1 MIYESAGA
9 SAAGIRALSL
19 TKRGY
24 KSKKTCMNEQLLMG
38 GVLSLLAGLC
48 TGVGAAIALFLKKTD
63 TRMLTYALG
72 ASAGVMVYISFMELM
87 PAATDMLGD
96 QAGSKWIV
104 LGAFFGGMAAAS
116 LIDRLVPEDEN
127 PHEVLSLNELQSLSQ
142 CTTDECRQKVRQR
155 VRRSAMLFAIA
166 IGVHNFP
173 EGMATVAAAFD
184 NTGIAASV
192 ALAVAIHNIP
202 EGITVAVP
210 LLYGTG
216 SRKKAFWVGTLTG
229 LAEPLGALICM
240 LVLLP
245 FLSATLL
252 GILFAVVAGIMVFIS
267 FDELLPMA
275 ERWGHHHLSIYGVV
289 TGMLIMGLVL

>member
-1 MIYESAGA
+1 MFWEM
-9 SAAGIRALSL
+9 
-19 TKRGY
+19 K
-24 KSKKTCMNEQLLMG
+24 EQLLTG

-48 TGVGAAIALFLKKTD
+48 TGVGAALALFLKKTD
-63 TRMLTYALG
+63 TKALTFALG
-72 ASAGVMVYISFMELM
+72 ASAGVMVYLSFMELM
-87 PAATDMLGD
+87 PEATSMLEGVS
-96 QAGSKWIV
+96 GSKWIV

-116 LIDRLVPEDEN
+116 LIDHLVPEDEN
-127 PHEVLSLNELQSLSQ
+127 PHEVLSLNELQDLNA
-142 CTTDECRQKVRQR
+142 CTTEECRIRVRQR
-155 VRRSAMLFAIA
+155 VRRSAMMFAIA

-216 SRKKAFWVGTLTG
+216 SRRKAFLIGTLTG
-229 LAEPLGALICM
+229 LAEPLGALVCM
-240 LVLLP
+240 LILLP
-245 FLSATLL
+245 FMSATVLA
-252 GILFAVVAGIMVFIS
+252 ILFAIVAGIMVFIS

-289 TGMLIMGLVL
+289 AGMLMIGLLL

>member
-1 MIYESAGA
+1 MTWE
-9 SAAGIRALSL
+9 L
-19 TKRGY
+19 
-24 KSKKTCMNEQLLMG
+24 NEQLLMG

-96 QAGSKWIV
+96 QTGSKWIV

-142 CTTDECRQKVRQR
+142 CTTEDCRRKVRQR

-216 SRKKAFWVGTLTG
+216 SRKKAFLVGTLTG

-240 LVLLP
+240 LVLIP

-252 GILFAVVAGIMVFIS
+252 GILFAIVAGIMVFIS

-289 TGMLIMGLVL
+289 TGMLVMGLVL

>member
-1 MIYESAGA
+1 MRMFWEM
-9 SAAGIRALSL
+9 
-19 TKRGY
+19 K
-24 KSKKTCMNEQLLMG
+24 EQLLTG
-38 GVLSLLAGLC
+38 GVLSLMAGLC
-48 TGVGAAIALFLKKTD
+48 TGLGAALALFLKKTD
-63 TRMLTYALG
+63 TRALTYALG

-87 PAATDMLGD
+87 PAATEMLGD
-96 QAGSKWIV
+96 GNGSKWII
-104 LGAFFGGMAAAS
+104 LGAFFGGMAVAS
-116 LIDRLVPEDEN
+116 LIDHFVPEDEN
-127 PHEVLSLNELQSLSQ
+127 PHEVLSLNELSSLNQ
-142 CTTDECRQKVRQR
+142 CTTDECRQRVKQR
-155 VRRSAMLFAIA
+155 VRRSAMMFAIA

-216 SRKKAFWVGTLTG
+216 SRRKAFLIGTLTG
-229 LAEPLGALICM
+229 LAEPLGALVCM
-240 LVLLP
+240 LILLP

-252 GILFAVVAGIMVFIS
+252 AVLFAIVAGIMVFIS

-289 TGMLIMGLVL
+289 TGMFIMGLVL

>member
-1 MIYESAGA
+1 M
-9 SAAGIRALSL
+9 
-19 TKRGY
+19 GY
-24 KSKKTCMNEQLLMG
+24 KNGMFNGMAEQLLIG
-38 GVLSLLAGLC
+38 GALSLLAGLC
-48 TGVGAAIALFLKKTD
+48 TGIGAAVALFLKRTNAKV
-63 TRMLTYALG
+63 LTFSLG

-87 PAATDMLGD
+87 PLAMEKLGE
-96 QAGSKWIV
+96 GLVNKWIV
-104 LGAFFGGMAAAS
+104 LGSFFGGMGLAA
-116 LIDRLVPEDEN
+116 LIDKLVPEDEN
-127 PHEVLSLNELQSLSQ
+127 PHEFRSEDEVHKAQYA
-142 CTTDECRQKVRQR
+142 TTTTITSRDKVK
-155 VRRSAMLFAIA
+155 RSAFLFAIA

-184 NTGIAASV
+184 DMSIALSV

-202 EGITVAVP
+202 EGLTVAVP

-216 SRKKAFWVGTLTG
+216 SRRKAFWVGTLTG
-229 LAEPLGALICM
+229 LAEPLGALVCM

-275 ERWGHHHLSIYGVV
+275 ERWGHHHLSISGVMV
-289 TGMLIMGLVL
+289 GMFVMAAVL

>member
-1 MIYESAGA
+1 MLWEM
-9 SAAGIRALSL
+9 
-19 TKRGY
+19 K
-24 KSKKTCMNEQLLMG
+24 EQLLTG
-38 GVLSLLAGLC
+38 GLLSLMAGLC
-48 TGVGAAIALFLKKTD
+48 TGVGAALALFLKKTD
-63 TRMLTYALG
+63 TRLLTYALG

-87 PAATDMLGD
+87 PTATELIGE
-96 QAGSKWIV
+96 QSGGKWII
-104 LGAFFGGMAAAS
+104 LAAFFGGMASAS
-116 LIDRLVPEDEN
+116 LIDHLVPEDEN
-127 PHEVLSLNELQSLSQ
+127 PHEVLNLNELHNLNQ
-142 CTTDECRQKVRQR
+142 CTTADCKRQVRQR
-155 VRRSAMLFAIA
+155 VRRSAMMFAIA

-216 SRKKAFWVGTLTG
+216 SRRKAFYIGTLTG
-229 LAEPLGALICM
+229 LAEPLGALVCM
-240 LVLLP
+240 LILLP
-245 FLSATLL
+245 FLSTTLL
-252 GILFAVVAGIMVFIS
+252 AVLFAVVAGIMVFIS

-289 TGMLIMGLVL
+289 TGMFIMGLVL

>member
-1 MIYESAGA
+1 MFWEM
-9 SAAGIRALSL
+9 
-19 TKRGY
+19 K
-24 KSKKTCMNEQLLMG
+24 EQLLAG

-48 TGVGAAIALFLKKTD
+48 TGVGAALALFLKKTD
-63 TRMLTYALG
+63 TRALTYALG

-96 QAGSKWIV
+96 AEGSKWIV
-104 LGAFFGGMAAAS
+104 LGAFFGGMLVAS
-116 LIDRLVPEDEN
+116 LIDHLVPEDEN
-127 PHEVLSLNELQSLSQ
+127 PHEVLSLNELSHLNQ
-142 CTTDECRQKVRQR
+142 CTTDECKRKVKQR

-216 SRKKAFWVGTLTG
+216 SRRKAFLIGTLTG
-229 LAEPLGALICM
+229 LAEPLGALVCM
-240 LVLLP
+240 LILLP

-252 GILFAVVAGIMVFIS
+252 AVLFAIVAGIMVFIS